1 LNLATLSV
9 GQLNEYVRRVLA
21 SDPMLRYVCVVGEIS
36 NLKRHVS
43 GHWYFSL
50 KDEEAAVNCAM
61 FRQAAMGLR
70 FRPENGMRVRLY
82 GNVSLYTKTGSY
94 QFYVENMEQEGL
106 GALYLRFEALK
117 NRLMQE
123 GLFDVSL
130 KKPIPSHVTG
140 IGIVTS
146 KTGAVV
152 HDIARVAWRRNP
164 SVQLY
169 LCPASVQGDAAAS
182 EIVAALKLLDRFSP
196 VDVIIVGR
204 GGGSMEDLWPFNEE
218 KVARAIAG
226 CKKPVISAVG
236 HETDFTIADF
246 VADLRAP
253 TPSAAAELAV
263 QQQEQLFQ
271 QLEELR
277 ERMERALDKHLTQYQ
292 MRLMQL
298 HQRLTAASP
307 DELSQK
313 QLSRI
318 EQLRTRMQVAMENAL
333 NHKEQLLQYLLPRL
347 DQAAETQLRFLE
359 TRVAQANLKL
369 RTTGPMETIRRGY
382 AVVMKDG
389 VAVKD
394 AAQLSQ
400 GDSLQ
405 LHMNNGIVDATVDT
419 IRKGS

>member
-1 LNLATLSV
+1 MKLSTLTV

-21 SDPMLRYVCVVGEIS
+21 SDPMLRSVCVVGEIS

-50 KDEEAAVNCAM
+50 KDEEAAINCAM
-61 FRQAAMGLR
+61 FRQAAAGLR

-82 GNVSLYTKTGSY
+82 GNVSLYAKTGSY
-94 QFYVENMEQEGL
+94 QLYVEEMEQDGL
-106 GALYLRFEALK
+106 GALYLQFEALK

-123 GLFDVSL
+123 GLFDAAL
-130 KKPIPSHVTG
+130 KKPVPQYVRG

-152 HDIARVAWRRNP
+152 HDIARVAWRRDP

-169 LCPASVQGDAAAS
+169 LCPASVQGANAAD
-182 EIVAALKLLDRFSP
+182 EIVAAIRLLDRYDP
-196 VDVIIVGR
+196 AEAIIVGR

-218 KVARAIAG
+218 KVARAIAT

-263 QQQEQLFQ
+263 QRQDLLFQ
-271 QLEELR
+271 QLAGLCTQMDAALEKRLSALQLR
-277 ERMERALDKHLTQYQ
+277 LIRTRQQ
-292 MRLMQL
+292 
-298 HQRLTAASP
+298 LTAASP
-307 DELSQK
+307 EERTQM
-313 QLSRI
+313 QL
-318 EQLRTRMQVAMENAL
+318 N
-333 NHKEQLLQYLLPRL
+333 
-347 DQAAETQLRFLE
+347 
-359 TRVAQANLKL
+359 RVAQLRLRMQAACDGQLGQKAHALSAAPLRLHTLCENRLNGLERRLAQATLRL
-369 RTTGPMETIRRGY
+369 RTAGPVETIRRGY

-389 VAVKD
+389 HAIKD
-394 AAQLSQ
+394 AQLLSP
-400 GDSLQ
+400 GDRLK
-405 LHMNNGIVDATVDT
+405 LHMNNGIVSTTVDR
-419 IRKGS
+419 IEKGC

>member
-1 LNLATLSV
+1 MNLATLSV

-61 FRQAAMGLR
+61 FRQAAMSLR

-106 GALYLRFEALK
+106 GELYLRFEALK

-169 LCPASVQGDAAAS
+169 LCPASVQGDAAAG
-182 EIVAALKLLDRFSP
+182 EIVAAIKLLDRFSP

-271 QLEELR
+271 QLEEMR
-277 ERMERALDKHLTQYQ
+277 QRMERALDKHLTQHQ

-313 QLSRI
+313 QLNRI
-318 EQLRTRMQVAMENAL
+318 EQLRTRMQAAMENAL
-333 NHKEQLLQYLLPRL
+333 NQKEQFLQHLLPRL
-347 DQAAETQLRFLE
+347 DQAAETQLRSLE

-389 VAVKD
+389 IAVKD

-405 LHMNNGIVDATVDT
+405 LHMNNGIVGATVDT

>member
-1 LNLATLSV
+1 MNLATLSV
-9 GQLNEYVRRVLA
+9 GQLNEYVRRVLT

-277 ERMERALDKHLTQYQ
+277 ERMERALDKRLTQYQ

>member
-1 LNLATLSV
+1 MNLATLSV

-36 NLKRHVS
+36 NLKHHVS

-61 FRQAAMGLR
+61 FRQAATSLR
-70 FRPENGMRVRLY
+70 FLPENGMRVRLY

-123 GLFDVSL
+123 GLFDASL

-226 CKKPVISAVG
+226 CQKPVISAVG

-263 QQQEQLFQ
+263 QQQELLFQ
-271 QLEELR
+271 QLEELQ
-277 ERMERALDKHLTQYQ
+277 EQMERALDKRLTQYQ

-298 HQRLTAASP
+298 QQRLTAASP
-307 DELSQK
+307 EELSQN
-313 QLSRI
+313 QLNRI
-318 EQLRTRMQVAMENAL
+318 EQLRTRIQIAMENVL
-333 NHKEQLLQYLLPRL
+333 NRKEQLLHHLRPRL
-347 DQAAETQLRFLE
+347 DQTTETQLHLLE
-359 TRVAQANLKL
+359 TRIAQAHLKL

-389 VAVKD
+389 IAIKC
-394 AAQLSQ
+394 AAEMAP

-405 LHMNNGIVDATVDT
+405 LRMNDGIVDATVDS

>member
-1 LNLATLSV
+1 MNLATLSV

-36 NLKRHVS
+36 NLKRHSS

-61 FRQAAMGLR
+61 FRQASMSLR

-123 GLFDVSL
+123 GLFDASL
-130 KKPIPSHVTG
+130 KKPLPAHVNG

-152 HDIARVAWRRNP
+152 HDIARVAWRRDP

-169 LCPASVQGDAAAS
+169 LCPASVQGEDAAA
-182 EIVAALKLLDRFSP
+182 EIVAAIKLLDRFSP
-196 VDVIIVGR
+196 AEVIIVGR

-218 KVARAIAG
+218 KVARAIAA
-226 CKKPVISAVG
+226 CQKPVISAVG

-263 QQQEQLFQ
+263 QQQEQLVA
-271 QLEELR
+271 LLKNLR
-277 ERMERALDKHLTQYQ
+277 GRMETTLDKRLSRCQ
-292 MRLMQL
+292 MQLMQL
-298 HQRLTAASP
+298 RQRLAAASP
-307 DELSQK
+307 DEK
-313 QLSRI
+313 TERQLNRM
-318 EQLRTRMQVAMENAL
+318 EQLRMRMQTACENAVQR
-333 NHKEQLLQYLLPRL
+333 KETHLSSLQPSLE
-347 DQAAETQLRFLE
+347 QAADRKLYILE
-359 TRVAQANLKL
+359 QRLAQATLRL
-369 RTTGPMETIRRGY
+369 RTAGPMETIRRGY

-389 VAVKD
+389 LAVRD
-394 AAQLSQ
+394 AAQLIA
-400 GDSLQ
+400 GDEVSIR
-405 LHMNNGIVDATVDT
+405 MNNGVVDATVNKV
-419 IRKGS
+419 RKGS

>member
-1 LNLATLSV
+1 MNLATLSV

-61 FRQAAMGLR
+61 FRQAATGLR

-277 ERMERALDKHLTQYQ
+277 ERMERALDKRLTQYQ

-333 NHKEQLLQYLLPRL
+333 NHKEQLLQSLLPRL

>member
-1 LNLATLSV
+1 MNLATLSV

-277 ERMERALDKHLTQYQ
+277 ERMERALDKRLTQYQ

-333 NHKEQLLQYLLPRL
+333 NHKEQLLQYLLSRL

>member
-1 LNLATLSV
+1 MNLATLSV

-277 ERMERALDKHLTQYQ
+277 ERMERALDKSLTQYQ

-394 AAQLSQ
+394 AAQLSR

-405 LHMNNGIVDATVDT
+405 LYMSNGIVDATVDT

>member
-1 LNLATLSV
+1 MNLATLSV

-36 NLKRHVS
+36 NLKRHIS

-61 FRQAAMGLR
+61 FRQAAIGLR

-106 GALYLRFEALK
+106 GALYLQFEALK

-123 GLFDVSL
+123 GLFDASL
-130 KKPIPSHVTG
+130 KKPLPAHVRG

-152 HDIARVAWRRNP
+152 HDIARVAWRRDP

-169 LCPASVQGDAAAS
+169 LCPASVQGEHAAA
-182 EIVAALKLLDRFSP
+182 EIVAAIKLLDRFSP
-196 VDVIIVGR
+196 AEVIIVGR

-218 KVARAIAG
+218 KVARAIAA

-263 QQQEQLFQ
+263 QRQDQLVQRLETLRHQMDGALDKRLSRYQMQLMQQRQRLMAASPEEMTQRQLNRTEQLRLRIQNACENALRQKEQQLAGFSPVLDAACDRQ
-271 QLEELR
+271 IRQLEERLAKATLR
-277 ERMERALDKHLTQYQ
+277 
-292 MRLMQL
+292 
-298 HQRLTAASP
+298 
-307 DELSQK
+307 
-313 QLSRI
+313 
-318 EQLRTRMQVAMENAL
+318 
-333 NHKEQLLQYLLPRL
+333 
-347 DQAAETQLRFLE
+347 
-359 TRVAQANLKL
+359 L

-389 VAVKD
+389 LAVRD
-394 AAQLSQ
+394 ATQLTC
-400 GDSLQ
+400 GDQ
-405 LHMNNGIVDATVDT
+405 VTIRMNNGTVDATVHQV
-419 IRKGS
+419 RKGS

>member
-1 LNLATLSV
+1 MNLATLSV

-36 NLKRHVS
+36 NLKQHVS

-61 FRQAAMGLR
+61 FRQAASSLR

-82 GNVSLYTKTGSY
+82 GNVSLYTKTGTY

-123 GLFDVSL
+123 GLFDSSL
-130 KKPIPSHVTG
+130 KKTIPPHVNG

-146 KTGAVV
+146 KTGAVI

-169 LCPASVQGDAAAS
+169 LCPASVQGDGAAA
-182 EIVAALKLLDRFSP
+182 EIVSAIKLLDRFSP

-218 KVARAIAG
+218 KVARAIAN
-226 CKKPVISAVG
+226 CRKPVISAVG

-271 QLEELR
+271 QLEELQK
-277 ERMERALDKHLTQYQ
+277 RMERLLDKRITQYQ
-292 MRLMQL
+292 MSLMQL
-298 HQRLTAASP
+298 HQRLIAASP
-307 DELSQK
+307 EALTQK
-313 QLSRI
+313 QLNRI
-318 EQLRTRMQVAMENAL
+318 EQLRTRMHTAVDSAL
-333 NHKEQLLQYLLPRL
+333 EQKEALLQRL
-347 DQAAETQLRFLE
+347 MPKIEKACEQNLHKWEMRF
-359 TRVAQANLKL
+359 AQANLKL

-382 AVVMKDG
+382 AVVMKNGTAIRD
-389 VAVKD
+389 VE
-394 AAQLSQ
+394 QLSQ
-400 GDSLQ
+400 GDPLQ
-405 LHMNNGIVDATVDT
+405 LHMSNGIVDATVDT
-419 IRKGS
+419 VRKGS

>member
-1 LNLATLSV
+1 MNLATLSV

-277 ERMERALDKHLTQYQ
+277 ERMERALDKSLTQYQ

-318 EQLRTRMQVAMENAL
+318 EQLCTRMQVAMENAL

>member
-1 LNLATLSV
+1 MNLATLSV

-61 FRQAAMGLR
+61 FRQAATGLR

-277 ERMERALDKHLTQYQ
+277 ERMERALDKRLTQYQ